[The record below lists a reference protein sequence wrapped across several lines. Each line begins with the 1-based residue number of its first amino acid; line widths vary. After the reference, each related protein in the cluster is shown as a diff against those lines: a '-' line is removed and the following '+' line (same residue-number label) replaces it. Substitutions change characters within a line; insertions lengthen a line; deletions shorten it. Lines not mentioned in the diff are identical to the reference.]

1 MNARRPTAWV
11 AAAVGVLLV
20 VLGADLVGFA
30 LVSTVVIAS
39 LVHRASEAAGAPGSR
54 PGDMSPTRLPVR
66 VGAAL
71 VSVGFGVL
79 LLAVTWPLVDGGS
92 RGASRPAAD
101 QVGAALFGTWFAP
114 VALLVLVAAVAGIGA
129 AALSRAGAESDQG
142 AEPGCGAPVAD
153 DGADDEV
160 AP

>member
-11 AAAVGVLLV
+11 AAAIGVLLV

-30 LVSTVVIAS
+30 LVSTVIIAS
-39 LVHRASEAAGAPGSR
+39 LVHRAARPATAPGAR
-54 PGDMSPTRLPVR
+54 PGDASPTRLPVR
-66 VGAAL
+66 VAAAL

-92 RGASRPAAD
+92 SGASRPAAD

-114 VALLVLVAAVAGIGA
+114 VVLVVLVAAVAGVGA
-129 AALSRAGAESDQG
+129 AALSRAGAESDPG
-142 AEPGCGAPVAD
+142 VEPGSDAPVAD